1 MLQACHQFAVE
12 LNRPELANAYGSLG
26 SLDGWAGRSG
36 FRAVLPPA
44 GFWPFTLLFGA
55 TQVLRVYGG
64 EGVAAL
70 IPALYLMGEEDRKPK
85 DIWKHFLR
93 ARRNESPRA
102 WILLP
107 GQGHW
112 PKGVSSEENKTT
124 AEDWRAWAANDIV
137 IPWAEAIIQLRLAE
151 SVDPKEGS
159 VKLRN
164 LRIQDGWLGDISTGR
179 IAAYNQFEGEKSTA
193 SWFPTEGVAKAWA
206 KFSFPDGSSKGNNEK
221 EPEDS
226 NK

>member
-1 MLQACHQFAVE
+1 M
-12 LNRPELANAYGSLG
+12 
-26 SLDGWAGRSG
+26 
-36 FRAVLPPA
+36 
-44 GFWPFTLLFGA
+44 
-55 TQVLRVYGG
+55 
-64 EGVAAL
+64 
-70 IPALYLMGEEDRKPK
+70 
-85 DIWKHFLR
+85 
-93 ARRNESPRA
+93 
-102 WILLP
+102 
-107 GQGHW
+107 
-112 PKGVSSEENKTT
+112 
-124 AEDWRAWAANDIV
+124 

-193 SWFPTEGVAKAWA
+193 PWFPTEGVAKAWA